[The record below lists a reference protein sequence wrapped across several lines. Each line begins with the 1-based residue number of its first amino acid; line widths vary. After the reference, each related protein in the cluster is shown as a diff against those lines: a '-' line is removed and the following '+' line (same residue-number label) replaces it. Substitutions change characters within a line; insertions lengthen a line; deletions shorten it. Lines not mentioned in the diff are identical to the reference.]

1 MISIINIT
9 IPLQCILKLFIFLF
23 IKISDDGIFV
33 IILSAVL
40 QREKVAAELHVAQR
54 EISHGAIVL
63 QLKICFTYITTE
75 GQG

>member
-1 MISIINIT
+1 M
-9 IPLQCILKLFIFLF
+9 
-23 IKISDDGIFV
+23 

-63 QLKICFTYITTE
+63 QLKYASHIYNN
-75 GQG
+75 